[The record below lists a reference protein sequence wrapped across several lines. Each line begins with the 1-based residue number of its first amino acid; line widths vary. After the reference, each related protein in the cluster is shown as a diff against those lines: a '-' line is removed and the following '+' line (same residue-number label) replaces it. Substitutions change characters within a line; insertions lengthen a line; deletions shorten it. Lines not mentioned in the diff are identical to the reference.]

1 MRILRYPNRESE
13 LELPLRSGDGSRI
26 CRSSICA
33 GATWSPLEKT
43 WRESVRNKLL
53 VIFLGLLSV
62 SIPVFAHHGA
72 AAYDSTKK
80 TTVKATV
87 TEWFWA
93 NPHCFLR
100 FDAKDDKGNVVH
112 WAAEASNPSDM
123 VNLGWSKQ
131 SFKPGDE
138 VTVTFTPV
146 RNGQPIGRV
155 EQVVLA
161 SGQILKGR
169 VVF

>member
-1 MRILRYPNRESE
+1 MMRHQEIP
-13 LELPLRSGDGSRI
+13 SGNSG
-26 CRSSICA
+26 SICSCHRA
-33 GATWSPLEKT
+33 AAQDCAALAED
-43 WRESVRNKLL
+43 WRDSVRNKLFAIVL
-53 VIFLGLLSV
+53 GFLTVSV
-62 SIPVFAHHGA
+62 PLMAHHGA
-72 AAYDSTKK
+72 AAYDTTKK
-80 TTVKATV
+80 LALKGTV

-100 FDAKDDKGNVVH
+100 FDVKDDKGNVVH
-112 WAAEASNPSDM
+112 WAVEASNPSDM

-138 VTVTFTPV
+138 VTVTLEPV
-146 RNGQPIGRV
+146 KNGLPIGRV
-155 EQVVLA
+155 VQVVLA